1 MGALQDKFIT
11 YMTLRGFS
19 PRTHESYMHA
29 MEELVRFYMVSPDRL
44 TNEQIQRFLNHII
57 TERKLE
63 WSTVN
68 VYFSTY
74 RCFYCRVLKRDQIR
88 FSIPPRGR
96 SKKLPVVLDK
106 ATVRRIINAPSN
118 IKHWA
123 VLYMAYG
130 SGLRVSEIC
139 RLKPHHI
146 ESAPER
152 MMVRVEQG
160 KGRKDRYTLL
170 SRKALGL
177 LKDYWRFCR
186 PDEWLFFGRDKS
198 QPMSTGT
205 AQAIYYS
212 ACRKAGIQHA
222 RGIHTLRHCF
232 ASHLM
237 ENGAPIYALKRWLGH
252 SALSTTAGYCHLT
265 REQWQK
271 IRSPLDMLY
280 QEK

>member
-1 MGALQDKFIT
+1 MDTLRDKFTI

-74 RCFYCRVLKRDQIR
+74 RCFYYRVLGWDQIR

-96 SKKLPVVLDK
+96 SKKRPAVLDK
-106 ATVRRIINAPSN
+106 AMVKRIINAPGN
-118 IKHWA
+118 IKHRA
-123 VLYMAYG
+123 VLYMVYG
-130 SGLRVSEIC
+130 SGLRVSEVC

-146 ESAPER
+146 ESASER

-160 KGRKDRYTLL
+160 KGHKDRYTLL
-170 SRKALGL
+170 SRKALSL
-177 LKDYWRFCR
+177 LKDYWRACR
-186 PDEWLFFGRDKS
+186 PAEWLFFGRDKS
-198 QPMSTGT
+198 QPMSVGT
-205 AQAIYYS
+205 AQQIYYQ
-212 ACRKAGIQHA
+212 ACRKVGILNA

-232 ASHLM
+232 ATHLM
-237 ENGAPIYALKRWLGH
+237 DAGAPIYALKRRLGH

-265 REQWQK
+265 REQWKK
-271 IRSPLDMLY
+271 IRSPLDLLY